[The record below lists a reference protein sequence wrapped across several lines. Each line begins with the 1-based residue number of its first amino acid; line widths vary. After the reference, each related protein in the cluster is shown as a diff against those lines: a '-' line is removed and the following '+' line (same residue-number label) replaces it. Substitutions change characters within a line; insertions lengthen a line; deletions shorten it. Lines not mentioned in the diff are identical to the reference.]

1 MNAIEADAGSFKHY
15 YYVRKHADR
24 VVFVANV
31 YTGQSKDVDA
41 IEACL
46 RDSFSAVG
54 DIENVELLRARKTVA
69 ARVTFATDVEAR
81 RCVDR
86 KTLDLDVS
94 TFEHPSLADVIARH
108 VAECESIEEH
118 DRLCEAALVAF
129 ENEREAEDARR
140 RARSDEPDE
149 DGFVTVTYKRKA
161 VGKAPR
167 VSSSAKRK
175 SKAPADDFYRFQRRE
190 VKRSKL
196 AGLRQEI
203 DDNKA
208 RIAKL
213 RAGAKRKFKT

>member
-1 MNAIEADAGSFKHY
+1 MNVIEADAASFKHY

-41 IEACL
+41 IETCL
-46 RDSFSAVG
+46 RDSLSAVG
-54 DIENVELLRARKTVA
+54 HVENVELLRARKTVA

-81 RCVDR
+81 RCLDR

-94 TFEHPSLADVIARH
+94 VFAHPTLDDVIATH
-108 VAECESIEEH
+108 VAECESIDEH
-118 DRLCEAALVAF
+118 DKLCEAALVAF
-129 ENEREAEDARR
+129 ENERDAQDARR
-140 RARSDEPDE
+140 LARSDEPDE

-167 VSSSAKRK
+167 ASASKK
-175 SKAPADDFYRFQRRE
+175 NKAPLDDFYRFQRRE